1 VDDSTIEVQE
11 KGDPAKSLMP
21 CKLTGP
27 DTLQITVEGVI
38 LQFNREK

>member
-1 VDDSTIEVQE
+1 
-11 KGDPAKSLMP
+11 MP

-38 LQFNREK
+38 LQFERK